1 VARSSAGPAV
11 GLLSVAQRAF
21 VSGCFGCLGAGVG
34 AMLAFVTTFV
44 VLRPQAVA
52 LIRRV
57 SIPPLPIVINVQG
70 ATLVPETV
78 VTVTPVEVFVT
89 TEQRPEAVRVTQVK
103 LASRQPLFVFVRS
116 PQGKSTTVTV
126 RVTLPSGE
134 VTTLGST
141 FVTDPT
147 GKAVC
152 IGALSDIAGLEGT
165 VRIEALAGTTVV
177 GSTVLTVVP

>member
-1 VARSSAGPAV
+1 
-11 GLLSVAQRAF
+11 
-21 VSGCFGCLGAGVG
+21 
-34 AMLAFVTTFV
+34 MLAFVTTFV

-70 ATLVPETV
+70 ATVVPETV

-116 PQGKSTTVTV
+116 PQGKSTTVMV

-141 FVTDPT
+141 SVTDPT

-152 IGALSDIAGLEGT
+152 IGALSDIAGVEGT
-165 VRIEALAGTTVV
+165 VRIEVLAGTTVV